1 MRIPFLFAGA
11 LIAALAAPGAAP
23 AHASGDAVQYVR
35 ELLAGMLAVSKRP
48 TKERRAFYERFLSEE
63 IDWHGPAK
71 LALGPR
77 FAALSAEDRA
87 KLAEWSRKS
96 VLGHDGVMQFVQNL
110 VFQSCGISS
119 KDVGA
124 EVSSIRINC
133 TRFGADPNFTVRFEV
148 ARQGPGY
155 RIADV
160 GYIGISLREE
170 LGKEIFKKDAV
181 AEHGVQAGAIA
192 AKN

>member
-1 MRIPFLFAGA
+1 MRIPFLFVGA
-11 LIAALAAPGAAP
+11 AIAALAMPGFTPARAA
-23 AHASGDAVQYVR
+23 GDAVQYVQD
-35 ELLAGMLAVSKRP
+35 LLAGMMTASKSP
-48 TKERRAFYERFLSEE
+48 TRDRRAFYVRFLSEE
-63 IDWHGPAK
+63 IDWTGPAK
-71 LALGPR
+71 LALGHR

-87 KLAEWSRKS
+87 KLADWSRKS

-110 VFQSCGISS
+110 VFQSCGISGKS
-119 KDVGA
+119 LGA

-133 TRFGADPNFTVRFEV
+133 VRFGADPNFTVRFEIV
-148 ARQGPGY
+148 RDSQ
-155 RIADV
+155 RFWIADV

-181 AEHGVQAGAIA
+181 AEHGVLVETVA